1 MPPLPPPDPPTRPDG
16 TAGTDGVDWAAV
28 RALFDRLA
36 DLPPAERDAALDA
49 SGAGPALQREV
60 RALLAHADAARTGS
74 DGFLGAPAAAALAAV
89 DTPADTAPD
98 RRGERIGPWRIEAL
112 LGRGGMGEV
121 WAAVRDDGAHG
132 GRAAIKVLRAGL
144 DSQRVLA
151 RFALEQ
157 RALARLNHPHI
168 AHLLDVARTTDGA
181 PCIVMELVQGRPI
194 DAACAGLPLAQ
205 RLALFL
211 QLADAV
217 AHAHRAL
224 LVHRDLKPGNVLV
237 TDDGQVKLLDFGI
250 AKALDPL
257 EGADGQA
264 TVVGERPFTPH
275 YASPEQV
282 RGEPVGTATDIYSLG
297 VLLYLMLTGQRPTG
311 RQAGSAA
318 EAARAVLEEQPPRPS
333 ALTLPAT
340 GGPGLAADAQWLAT
354 RRRLEGDLDNVLL
367 KALDKTP
374 EGRYASV
381 DAFAT
386 DLRAWLAGFPV
397 SARPA
402 RWHYRARKFVGRHRL
417 GTALAALALVA
428 VLGSSAL
435 ATWQAVVAQQQRA
448 LAEHRFDEVR
458 RFARTMLFDVDT
470 ALRDGPTAGREKL
483 VATALQYLDR
493 LSAERLTDADLLRDL
508 AEAYERVGD
517 IQGNNM
523 QANLG
528 RPEDARRSF
537 DKALAL
543 RESLARLAPG
553 DLKNVQGL
561 FAIAQRLGDQ
571 ARSGGDLALAARHYD
586 TALRHA
592 TTLARAAP
600 GDLALQLRRI
610 EAARYRAS
618 VDYWPYHPGLGRYA
632 EARGQIERLVTEH
645 AALLAAHPDAIPV
658 LEHGGGLLNQFSD
671 FQRIG
676 GDFAGSLATQRR
688 SHAMAQR
695 LVQLQPDNPRW
706 QRWLYLAEGRL
717 ADALLETG
725 DTDAGIALWQQS
737 IARREAQA
745 QADPSNERA
754 QRNLANGYGPLAEQ
768 LFTLGRHAQA
778 LAWYE
783 RENRLLR
790 QLREKHPQ
798 VKALVGRLDES
809 DRDLARQWLL
819 VGKPA
824 PARALQQA
832 LDARR
837 AGVLAAPPADAEAA
851 KFALVRAQVLL
862 GAGGA
867 LAAEVRRRLVDDAR
881 AGLALL
887 DQAAAAEPFNTLLAR
902 EAALAAWTLGDSLRG
917 AEADADAL
925 RQRGLAGL
933 QALKAAGRLPATV
946 AWPAP

>member
-1 MPPLPPPDPPTRPDG
+1 
-16 TAGTDGVDWAAV
+16 V
-28 RALFDRLA
+28 RALFDRLV
-36 DLPPAERDAALDA
+36 DLDPAQRAAALAA
-49 SGAGPALQREV
+49 SGAGDALRREV
-60 RALLAHADAARTGS
+60 AALLAHADAARTGS
-74 DGFLGAPAAAALAAV
+74 DGFLGAPAAAAFAEA
-89 DTPADTAPD
+89 DPPAD

-121 WAAVRDDGAHG
+121 WAAVRDDGAHA

-168 AHLLDVARTTDGA
+168 AHLLDVARTADGA
-181 PCIVMELVQGRPI
+181 PCIVMELVTGRPI
-194 DAACAGLPLAQ
+194 DQACAGLPLAQ
-205 RLALFL
+205 RLGLFL

-257 EGADGQA
+257 EGSDGQA

-318 EAARAVLEEQPPRPS
+318 EAARAVLEEQPQRPS
-333 ALTLPAT
+333 AVTGSSAAATT
-340 GGPGLAADAQWLAT
+340 GGPGLAADPHWLAT

-367 KALDKTP
+367 KALDKSP

-381 DAFAT
+381 DAFAA
-386 DLRAWLAGFPV
+386 DLRAWLGGFPV
-397 SARPA
+397 QARA
-402 RWHYRARKFVGRHRL
+402 ATRGYLLAKFLRRHRVPV
-417 GTALAALALVA
+417 AAAALAGVA
-428 VLGSSAL
+428 VVAGGAV

-493 LSAERLTDADLLRDL
+493 LSAERLTDADLLRDV

-517 IQGNNM
+517 IQGNSM

-543 RESLARLAPG
+543 REALARLAPG
-553 DLKNVQGL
+553 DLLNVQGL
-561 FAIAQRLGDQ
+561 FAISQRLGDQ
-571 ARSGGDLALAARHYD
+571 ARGAGDLPLAARHYD
-586 TALRHA
+586 AALRHA
-592 TTLARAAP
+592 TTLAQAAP

-618 VDYWPYHPGLGRYA
+618 VDYWPFQPSLGRHA
-632 EARGQIERLVTEH
+632 EARAQIEGLVAEH
-645 AALLAAHPDAIPV
+645 AALLAAHPDALPV

-671 FQRIG
+671 FQRIA
-676 GDFAGSLATQRR
+676 GDYAGSLATQRR
-688 SHAMAQR
+688 GLAMAQR

-725 DTDAGIALWQQS
+725 DTGAGIALWQQS
-737 IARREAQA
+737 IGRRQAQA
-745 QADPSNERA
+745 DADPSNERA
-754 QRNLANGYGPLAEQ
+754 QRNLANGFGPLAEQ
-768 LFTLGRHAQA
+768 LFTLGRHAEA

-790 QLREKHPQ
+790 DLRARHPQ

-819 VGKPA
+819 VGRPA
-824 PARALQQA
+824 PARTLQQA

-837 AGVLAAPPADAEAA
+837 AEALAVPPADAEAA

-862 GAGGA
+862 GAGAA
-867 LAAEVRRRLVDDAR
+867 LAADVRRRLVDDAR

-887 DQAAAAEPFNTLLAR
+887 DQAAAAEPFNALLAR

-917 AEADADAL
+917 AGAEAGGAGGGVGEDADAL
-925 RQRGLAGL
+925 RQRGLHSL

-946 AWPAP
+946 RWPAL

>member
-1 MPPLPPPDPPTRPDG
+1 MPPPTHPAPPDGAPTQ
-16 TAGTDGVDWAAV
+16 ADWAVV

-36 DLPPAERDAALDA
+36 DLDPAARDAALAA
-49 SGAGPALQREV
+49 SGAGAAVLHEV
-60 RALLAHADAARTGS
+60 RTLLAHADAARTGS
-74 DGFLGAPAAAALAAV
+74 GGFLGAPAAAALV
-89 DTPADTAPD
+89 ADDAPPD
-98 RRGERIGPWRIEAL
+98 RRGERIGPWRIESL

-121 WAAVRDDGAHG
+121 WAAVRDDGAHA

-144 DSQRVLA
+144 DSQRVLT

-168 AHLLDVARTTDGA
+168 AHLLDVARTADGA
-181 PCIVMELVQGRPI
+181 PCIVMELVAGRPI
-194 DAACAGLPLAQ
+194 DLACAGLPLAQ

-250 AKALDPL
+250 AKALDPF
-257 EGADGQA
+257 EGSDGQA

-318 EAARAVLEEQPPRPS
+318 EAARAVLEEQPQRPS
-333 ALTLPAT
+333 AVTAPPT
-340 GGPGLAADAQWLAT
+340 GGPGLAADPHWLAT

-367 KALDKTP
+367 KALDKSP

-381 DAFAT
+381 DAFAA

-397 SARPA
+397 QARPA
-402 RWHYRARKFVGRHRL
+402 TRAYLLAKFLRRHRVS
-417 GTALAALALVA
+417 AAAAVLALVA
-428 VLGSSAL
+428 VVAGGAV

-448 LAEHRFDEVR
+448 LAERRFDEVR

-493 LSAERLTDADLLRDL
+493 LSAERLTDADLLRDV

-517 IQGNNM
+517 IQGNSM

-543 RESLARLAPG
+543 REALARLAPG
-553 DLKNVQGL
+553 DLLNVQGL
-561 FAIAQRLGDQ
+561 LAIAQRLGDQ
-571 ARSGGDLALAARHYD
+571 ARNAGDLPLAARHYD

-592 TTLARAAP
+592 TTLALAAP
-600 GDLALQLRRI
+600 ADLALQLRRI

-618 VDYWPYHPGLGRYA
+618 VDYWPFQPSLGRHA
-632 EARGQIERLVTEH
+632 EARVQIERLVAEH

-671 FQRIG
+671 FQRIA
-676 GDFAGSLATQRR
+676 GDYAGSLATQRR
-688 SHAMAQR
+688 GLAMAQR

-725 DTDAGIALWQQS
+725 DTAAGIAAWQQS
-737 IARREAQA
+737 IQRRQAQA
-745 QADPSNERA
+745 DADPSNERA
-754 QRNLANGYGPLAEQ
+754 QRNLANGFGPLAEQ
-768 LFTLGRHAQA
+768 LFTLGRHGEA
-778 LAWYE
+778 LAWYQ

-790 QLREKHPQ
+790 DLRARHPQ

-819 VGKPA
+819 VGQPVQ
-824 PARALQQA
+824 ARALQQA

-837 AGVLAAPPADAEAA
+837 AAVLAAPPADAEAA

-862 GAGGA
+862 GAGGPR
-867 LAAEVRRRLVDDAR
+867 AAPARQRLVDDAR

-887 DQAAAAEPFNTLLAR
+887 EKAAAAEPFNALLAR

-917 AEADADAL
+917 TAGDADAL
-925 RQRGLAGL
+925 RLHGLQRL
-933 QALKAAGRLPATV
+933 QALKVAGRLPATV
-946 AWPAP
+946 RWPAL